1 MPDIQALVSDLPSK
15 LRKRRVQGSYE
26 TARLTAELLRAV
38 ILQHKE
44 PTASGA
50 ASLIEAV
57 RRVGEQLIAANPVEL
72 AVGNIVRH
80 VLHIIREEDLSPLT
94 DIVGELKLSAE
105 DDVEDIAED
114 ENSQKSSAT
123 TDGCLLKPPLLLAVF
138 EHLPDSA
145 PACQTFSSENIF
157 AGKADKSAKKL
168 KSELI
173 KAVNELIEDINT
185 CREGIAEQAMELI
198 HQKYFSTNTQYYIL
212 LISEVIL
219 TLGHSKFVKE
229 FLCAAKEKKCSFQ
242 VFIAD
247 GAPKYVIDAS
257 QSIPFYSPVGVH
269 AVMANGGVIAPVGL
283 HVLALAA
290 KKHAVPFVV
299 VASTHELCSLYP
311 HNLEVLLNEMRC
323 PSELLNFEEFSDCI
337 DYGIASSSSLLHVVN
352 PAFDYVP
359 PELIRLFVTD
369 IGGYS
374 PSYIYRLIADYYSSE
389 DLPPQQK
396 PAS

>member
-1 MPDIQALVSDLPSK
+1 M
-15 LRKRRVQGSYE
+15 RKSHSGSYSNLIHSGRRVQGSYE

-157 AGKADKSAKKL
+157 AGKGKKL

-198 HQKYFSTNTQYYIL
+198 HQN
-212 LISEVIL
+212 EVIL

-247 GAPKYVIDAS
+247 GAPKFEGHILAKELDKKGLKAIVITDSAV
-257 QSIPFYSPVGVH
+257 IVGVH

>member
-198 HQKYFSTNTQYYIL
+198 HQN
-212 LISEVIL
+212 EVIL

-247 GAPKYVIDAS
+247 GAPKFEGHILAKELDKKGLKAIVITDSAV
-257 QSIPFYSPVGVH
+257 IVGVH